1 VSGSRTINIVLAISA
16 PYRPPRTPAASG
28 KVAACMIQDSDE
40 ASLALEIGGDDEFE
54 ALQMAIVHLE
64 TFVQTL
70 NEDAAGK
77 LLNQDGTPF
86 EARNAFLLSHF
97 LARSLETKAR

>member
-1 VSGSRTINIVLAISA
+1 
-16 PYRPPRTPAASG
+16 
-28 KVAACMIQDSDE
+28 
-40 ASLALEIGGDDEFE
+40 
-54 ALQMAIVHLE
+54 MAIVHLE

-70 NEDAAGK
+70 NGDAAGK

-97 LARSLETKAR
+97 LARSLEAKAR